1 MPGCRSRPEQPCA
14 RTERGRSGTRASAG
28 SSRSRAALR
37 PPASR
42 NVFRVSSL
50 ALVRQRHARGA
61 ALAAVCAILFL
72 TFLDNTIV
80 SVALADIQTS
90 LSTSVSGL
98 QWIVDGYM
106 LVFAALM
113 LTGGT
118 LGDLFGRKKVML
130 AGVAVFC
137 AGSVVAAV
145 APSTNILIAGRVVM
159 GLGAA
164 ASEPGTLSLIRHI
177 YPERRERARALG
189 VWAAVSGLGLALGPV
204 IGGVLADGPGWRSI
218 FWFGLGFGAV
228 AFAVAA
234 VTVPESKD
242 PEGRK
247 LDVPGLV
254 TGACAISAVTFAVIG
269 GENRGYGT
277 WWIDGLF
284 VLGAVLVVA
293 FVAIERRSRDPVVK
307 LEFFRNPTFSAAN
320 VVAFATNL
328 SVFSVFFFTALY
340 LQLISNFTGNQIA
353 LVFTSLAVAMIVAG
367 LAAGRWT
374 ARVGPKVP
382 MVVGCALAGVGL
394 LLVDRQLT
402 ATTSISALTWP
413 LAIAG
418 VGFGIALVTMTASV
432 LAIVPPEQ
440 SGMAASTVNTS
451 RELGGVFGV
460 AVLGAVVNAQLTS
473 GLDEKLV
480 RLHIPLLYR
489 NVVIQFVTTGGNVTD
504 AENSP
509 GVKGHEKLIAKVLV
523 AAEDSAGHGVHL
535 ALQIAAGIVLAA
547 AVVAAFAARHRV
559 PRVEEV
565 EV

>member
-1 MPGCRSRPEQPCA
+1 M
-14 RTERGRSGTRASAG
+14 
-28 SSRSRAALR
+28 SSVGL
-37 PPASR
+37 
-42 NVFRVSSL
+42 F
-50 ALVRQRHARGA
+50 RQRHSREA
-61 ALAAVCAILFL
+61 ALGAVCAILFL

-90 LSTSVSGL
+90 LSSSVTGL

-106 LVFAALM
+106 LAFAALM

-130 AGVAVFC
+130 GGVALFC

-145 APSTNILIAGRVVM
+145 APDTNILIASRVVM

-177 YPERRERARALG
+177 YPEREERAVALG
-189 VWAAVSGLGLALGPV
+189 VWAAVSGLALALGPI
-204 IGGVLADGPGWRSI
+204 IGGVLAAGTGWRSI
-218 FWFGLGFGAV
+218 FWFGFGFGALSLG
-228 AFAVAA
+228 VAA
-234 VTVPESKD
+234 VTLTESKD

-254 TGACAISAVTFAVIG
+254 TGACAITAATFGVIS

-284 VLGAVLVVA
+284 VLAAVLVVA
-293 FVAIERRSRDPVVK
+293 FVQIERRSPDPVLR
-307 LEFFRNPTFSAAN
+307 LEFLRNPTFASAN

-328 SVFSVFFFTALY
+328 AVFSVFFFTALY
-340 LQLISNFTGNQIA
+340 LQLISNFSGYQIA

-367 LAAGRWT
+367 PLAGRWT

-382 MVVGCALAGVGL
+382 MVVGCAMAGLGL
-394 LLVDRQLT
+394 LLVDQQLT
-402 ATTSISALTWP
+402 ATTSVAALAWP

-418 VGFGIALVTMTASV
+418 LGFGIALVTMTQAV
-432 LAIVPPEQ
+432 LTIVRPEQ

-473 GLDEKLV
+473 GLNEKLV
-480 RLHIPLLYR
+480 RLHIPLVYR
-489 NVVIQFVTTGGNVTD
+489 NVVIQFVTTGGNITS
-504 AENSP
+504 AEHSP
-509 GVKGHEKLIAKVLV
+509 GVKGHAKLIAKVLL
-523 AAEDSAGHGVHL
+523 AAEGSAGHGVHL
-535 ALQIAAGIVLAA
+535 ALEIAGGIVLAA
-547 AVVAAFAARHRV
+547 AVVAGFAARHRV
-559 PRVEEV
+559 GQMEGV

>member
-1 MPGCRSRPEQPCA
+1 M
-14 RTERGRSGTRASAG
+14 
-28 SSRSRAALR
+28 SSIAL
-37 PPASR
+37 
-42 NVFRVSSL
+42 F
-50 ALVRQRHARGA
+50 RQRHARSA
-61 ALAAVCAILFL
+61 ALAALCAILFL

-80 SVALADIQTS
+80 SVVLADIQSS
-90 LSTSVSGL
+90 LSTSVTGL

-106 LVFAALM
+106 LAFAALL

-130 AGVAVFC
+130 SGVAIFC
-137 AGSVVAAV
+137 AGSIVAAV
-145 APSTNILIAGRVVM
+145 APSTSILIAGRLVM
-159 GLGAA
+159 GIGAA

-177 YPERRERARALG
+177 YPERKERARALG
-189 VWAAVSGLGLALGPV
+189 VWAAVSGLALALGPV

-234 VTVPESKD
+234 VTLTESKD

-254 TGACAISAVTFAVIG
+254 TGACAITAVTFAVIG

-284 VLGAVLVVA
+284 VLAAVLVVA
-293 FVAIERRSRDPVVK
+293 FVLIEQRVRDPVLK
-307 LEFFRNPTFSAAN
+307 LEFFRNPTFTAAN

-340 LQLISNFTGNQIA
+340 LQLISDFTGNQVA
-353 LVFTSLAVAMIVAG
+353 LAFTSLAIAMIVAG
-367 LAAGRWT
+367 LAGGYWT

-382 MVVGCALAGVGL
+382 MVVGCGLAGVGL

-402 ATTSISALTWP
+402 ATTSVGALTWP

-432 LAIVPPEQ
+432 LAIVPAEQ

-473 GLDEKLV
+473 GLNEKLV
-480 RLHIPLLYR
+480 RLDIPLRYR
-489 NVVIQFVTTGGNVTD
+489 NVVIQFVTTGGNITD
-504 AENSP
+504 VENSS
-509 GVKGHEKLIAKVLV
+509 GVKGHEKLIARVLV

-547 AVVAAFAARHRV
+547 GVVAAFAARHRV
-559 PRVEEV
+559 ARVEGV
-565 EV
+565 EL